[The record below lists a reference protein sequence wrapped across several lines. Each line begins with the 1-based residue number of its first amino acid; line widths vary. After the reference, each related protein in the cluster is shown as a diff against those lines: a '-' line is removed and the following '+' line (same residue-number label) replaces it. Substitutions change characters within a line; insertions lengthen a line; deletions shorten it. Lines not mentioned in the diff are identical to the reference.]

1 MRWITRVGI
10 IEQEHGSLEILHT
23 LLWRMLLFSRFF
35 SFYLAKKKKKTVG
48 FSSFINETPNVPAI
62 KRTKVE
68 NLVLFFSLPA
78 VVPAC
83 FYRINRVNYD
93 CHYTNCRIRRIL
105 FIYERMYMY
114 SSNSSRYNYILSCVY
129 ISCFWTH
136 EYDLALIPP
145 AICRGILRA
154 ANFRI
159 FHQISPVCVH
169 AQSRCFRWE
178 TSVELVM

>member
-1 MRWITRVGI
+1 M
-10 IEQEHGSLEILHT
+10 EALKFFIL
-23 LLWRMLLFSRFF
+23 FF
-35 SFYLAKKKKKTVG
+35 EECYFLAGFFYLAKKKKKTTVG

-62 KRTKVE
+62 KRTNVE

-114 SSNSSRYNYILSCVY
+114 SSNSIADITTFCLVC
-129 ISCFWTH
+129 T
-136 EYDLALIPP
+136 
-145 AICRGILRA
+145 
-154 ANFRI
+154 
-159 FHQISPVCVH
+159 FHVFE
-169 AQSRCFRWE
+169 RTNT
-178 TSVELVM
+178 TSL